1 MMENRQY
8 AQNNTS
14 STTEDQIQQFSRL
27 QMQKEAELRSLSV
40 QRTRQLENLVK
51 SRDMRIKELSE
62 GLAFSD

>member
-1 MMENRQY
+1 MENRQF
-8 AQNNTS
+8 ANNT

-27 QMQKEAELRSLSV
+27 QVQKEAELRSLSV

-62 GLAFSD
+62 ALALSD

>member
-8 AQNNTS
+8 AQNNT
-14 STTEDQIQQFSRL
+14 TTEDEIQQFSRL
-27 QMQKEAELRSLSV
+27 QMQKEAELPSLSM

>member
-1 MMENRQY
+1 MENRQFPN
-8 AQNNTS
+8 NNT

-51 SRDMRIKELSE
+51 SRDMRVRELSE
-62 GLAFSD
+62 ALALSD

>member
-1 MMENRQY
+1 MDNRQFP
-8 AQNNTS
+8 NN

-51 SRDMRIKELSE
+51 SRDMRVKELSE
-62 GLAFSD
+62 ALAVSE

>member
-1 MMENRQY
+1 MENRQFP
-8 AQNNTS
+8 NT

-51 SRDMRIKELSE
+51 SRDMRVRELSE
-62 GLAFSD
+62 ALALSD